1 MKGIFIVDDSP
12 TILMSLKTNLE
23 MNGFKV
29 ETASDGEDAV
39 NKLNNGVNPDLIITD
54 LNMPRMDGFKLI
66 EHVRQMKTFRFKPI
80 LVLTTESQLQKR
92 EEAKRLGATGWLVK
106 PVSGNDL
113 IKVIKKVLPG
123 T

>member
-1 MKGIFIVDDSP
+1 MKSIFIVDDSP

-23 MNGFKV
+23 MHGFKV
-29 ETASDGEDAV
+29 ETASDGQDAV
-39 NKLNNGVNPDLIITD
+39 NKLNNGANPDLIITD

-66 EHVRQMKTFRFKPI
+66 EHVRQMRTFRFKPI

-92 EEAKRLGATGWLVK
+92 QEAKRLGATGWLVK

-113 IKVIKKVLPG
+113 IKVIRKVLPG
-123 T
+123 A

>member
-29 ETASDGEDAV
+29 ETASNGEDAV

-123 T
+123 

>member
-29 ETASDGEDAV
+29 ETASNGEDAV